1 LKLLLVGPGRAGGS
15 LAIAS
20 SRAGHDIVGIVSR
33 DGQDDRFGPALSW
46 DGPFPEADVA
56 LLAVRDSQV
65 RAAATQLSGCG
76 TAYPVVAHLSGFNP
90 VTDLAPLVAT
100 GASIGGFHPLQTL
113 PEPEIGAASLAG
125 SFVAITGE
133 GLAYDML
140 MHLGDSLGMS
150 PFPLTDEGRP
160 AYHAGAAAAANFLVT
175 CLATSSDLMK
185 SAGID
190 PGVVRPL
197 VERVV
202 ANVFDEDPAR
212 ALTGPIARGDLET
225 VIGHLTAAHQVSPE
239 VGEQFRLI
247 AEATAIRAGRS
258 EERKKWS

>member
-1 LKLLLVGPGRAGGS
+1 MKLLLVGPGRAGGS

-33 DGQDDRFGPALSW
+33 DGRDDRFGPALSW

-56 LLAVRDSQV
+56 LVAVRDSQIQDT
-65 RAAATQLSGCG
+65 AAQLSGSG
-76 TAYPVVAHLSGFNP
+76 TSYPVVAHLSGFSP
-90 VTDLAPLVAT
+90 VTDLSSLVPT

-113 PEPEIGAASLAG
+113 PDPVMGAASLAG
-125 SFVAITGE
+125 SFVAIAGE

-150 PFPLTDEGRP
+150 PFALTDEGRP
-160 AYHAGAAAAANFLVT
+160 GYHAGAAAAANFIVT
-175 CLATSSDLMK
+175 CLATSADLMR
-185 SAGID
+185 SAEID
-190 PGVVRPL
+190 PSVVRPL
-197 VERVV
+197 VEQVV
-202 ANVFDEDPAR
+202 ANVFDDDPDH

-247 AEATAIRAGRS
+247 AEATAIRAGRP
-258 EERKKWS
+258 EQRKQWT